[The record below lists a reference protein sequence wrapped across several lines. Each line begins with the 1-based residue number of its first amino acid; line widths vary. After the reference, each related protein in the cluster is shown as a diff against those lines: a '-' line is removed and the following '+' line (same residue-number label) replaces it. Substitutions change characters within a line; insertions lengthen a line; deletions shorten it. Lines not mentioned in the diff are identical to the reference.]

1 MDAATP
7 QWIVFAVLA
16 ATLALFVWDR
26 YRYEFVALGA
36 LLVLLA
42 TGIVA
47 ADEAFIGFGHPAV
60 VTVAAVLVIS
70 RGLTNAGAVDLI
82 ARGLGH
88 VGGRPTVLVG
98 ALTGVVALLS
108 GFMNNI
114 GALALLMPVA
124 IRLAQDHGHPPSL
137 VLMPM
142 AFGSLLG
149 GLLTSIGT
157 PPNLIVAQYRA
168 QTGAAPFALFDFL
181 PVGLGVAVV
190 GVLFL
195 ALIGWRWLPRRRGG
209 AADEIAFELDEYV
222 TEVRVAEDSK
232 LAGTALGQVDS
243 ALGEDVSVVGL
254 VRGER
259 QIPAHHYY
267 ERVQAGDVLI
277 VQADAEELKSAVAK
291 HQLELAGRGED
302 TERLLKSKDLH
313 LVEVVMLPDSRLVG
327 ETAHGMALRSRFGL
341 SLLAVSRQGS
351 PQRRRPTR
359 LPLRAGDV
367 LLLEGNRDSLP
378 EALAA
383 LGCVPLASRDLNIGQ
398 PRRLVLAAALFATAI
413 AAAVAGLAPIHV
425 ALVACALLMGLA
437 GIVGA
442 REAHRAIDWPIVLL
456 LGAMIPVGRAME
468 SSGGA
473 ASIAGALA
481 AAVASAPPQL
491 AVIAVL
497 LLAMTLSDIVNNAA
511 AAVLMCPIAIGL
523 AQSLGVSA
531 DPFLMAVAVGA
542 SSAFLTP
549 VGHQSNT
556 LVMGPGGYRFR
567 DYWPVGLPLQ
577 LLVAAAASVLILTVW
592 PL

>member
-1 MDAATP
+1 MDAAMQ
-7 QWIVFAVLA
+7 QWIVFAVLT
-16 ATLALFVWDR
+16 ATLGLFVWDR
-26 YRYEFVALGA
+26 YRYEFVALTA

-42 TGIVA
+42 AGVVPP
-47 ADEAFIGFGHPAV
+47 DEAFGGFGHPAV
-60 VTVAAVLVIS
+60 ITVAAVLVIS

-124 IRLAQDHGHPPSL
+124 MRLAREHGHPPSL

-168 QTGAAPFALFDFL
+168 QTGDAPFALFDFL

-195 ALIGWRWLPRRRGG
+195 ACIGWRWLPRRRGG
-209 AADEIAFELDEYV
+209 GSDEIAFELDEYV
-222 TEVRVAEDSK
+222 TEIRVIDDSK
-232 LAGTALGQVDS
+232 LAGTALGEVDA
-243 ALGEDVSVVGL
+243 ALGDDVTVIGL

-259 QIPAHHYY
+259 QIPAHQHY

-277 VQADAEELKSAVAK
+277 VQADAEELKSVVEQ
-291 HQLELAGRGED
+291 HQLELAGRGAD

-313 LVEVVMLPDSRLVG
+313 LAEVVMLPDSRLVG
-327 ETAHGMALRSRFGL
+327 ETARGMALRTRFGL

-351 PQRRRPTR
+351 PVRRRPTR

-367 LLLEGNRDSLP
+367 LLLEGDRESLP
-378 EALAA
+378 EALSA
-383 LGCVPLASRDLNIGQ
+383 LGCVPLASRELRIGQ

-413 AAAVAGLAPIHV
+413 AAAVSGLASIHI

-437 GIVGA
+437 GVVSG

-456 LGAMIPVGRAME
+456 LGAMIPIGQAME

-473 ASIAGALA
+473 ASIADSLA

-511 AAVLMCPIAIGL
+511 AAVLMCPIAVGL

-549 VGHQSNT
+549 IGHQSNT

-592 PL
+592 PV

>member
-1 MDAATP
+1 MD

-16 ATLALFVWDR
+16 AALGMFVWDR
-26 YRYEFVALGA
+26 YRYEFVALAA
-36 LLVLLA
+36 LLVLIA
-42 TGIVA
+42 TGIVPPNA
-47 ADEAFIGFGHPAV
+47 AFSGFGHPAV
-60 VTVAAVLVIS
+60 ITVAAVLVIS

-88 VGGRPTVLVG
+88 VGKQPIVLVG
-98 ALTGVVALLS
+98 TLTGVVALLS

-124 IRLAQDHGHPPSL
+124 IRLAHERGHPPSL

-168 QTGAAPFALFDFL
+168 TEADAPFALFDFL
-181 PVGLGVAVV
+181 PVGLGVAGV

-195 ALIGWRWLPRRRGG
+195 AFIGWRWLPRRTGG
-209 AADEIAFELDEYV
+209 GGDEIAFKLDEYV
-222 TEVRVAEDSK
+222 TEVRIAEESK
-232 LAGTALGQVDS
+232 LAGS
-243 ALGEDVSVVGL
+243 ALGRVDTELGDDVAIVGL

-259 QIPAHHYY
+259 QIPAHQHY

-277 VQADAEELKSAVAK
+277 VQADAEELKSVVEK
-291 HQLELAGRGED
+291 HKLELAGRGED
-302 TERLLKSKDLH
+302 AERLLKSEDLH
-313 LVEVVMLPDSRLVG
+313 LVEVVVLPDSILVG
-327 ETAHGMALRSRFGL
+327 ETARRMALRSRFAL

-351 PQRRRPTR
+351 PMRRRPTR

-367 LLLEGNRDSLP
+367 LLLEGDRESLP
-378 EALAA
+378 EALSA
-383 LGCVPLASRDLNIGQ
+383 LGCVPLASRDLSIGQ
-398 PRRLVLAAALFATAI
+398 PRRLVLAGALFATAI
-413 AAAVAGLAPIHV
+413 IAAVAGLAPIHV
-425 ALVACALLMGLA
+425 ALVACGLLMGLA
-437 GIVGA
+437 GIVSS

-456 LGAMIPVGRAME
+456 LGAMIPVGQAME

-473 ASIAGALA
+473 ASITAALA
-481 AAVASAPPQL
+481 AAVEAAPPQV
-491 AVIAVL
+491 AVVAVL

-511 AAVLMCPIAIGL
+511 AAVLMCPIAVGL

-531 DPFLMAVAVGA
+531 DPFLMAVAIGA

-577 LLVAAAASVLILTVW
+577 LLVAATASVLILTIW

>member
-1 MDAATP
+1 MDAAMQ
-7 QWIVFAVLA
+7 QWVVFAVLA

-26 YRYEFVALGA
+26 YRYEFVALTA

-42 TGIVA
+42 TGVVPP
-47 ADEAFIGFGHPAV
+47 DEAFGGFGHPAV
-60 VTVAAVLVIS
+60 ITVAAVLVIS

-124 IRLAQDHGHPPSL
+124 IRLAREHGHPPSL

-168 QTGAAPFALFDFL
+168 QTGDAPFALFDFL
-181 PVGLGVAVV
+181 PVGVGVAVV

-195 ALIGWRWLPRRRGG
+195 ACIGWRWLPRRRGG
-209 AADEIAFELDEYV
+209 GDEIAFELDEYV
-222 TEVRVAEDSK
+222 TEVRVIDDSK
-232 LAGTALGQVDS
+232 LAGTALGEVDA
-243 ALGEDVSVVGL
+243 ALGDDVTVIGL

-259 QIPAHHYY
+259 QIPAHHRY
-267 ERVQAGDVLI
+267 ERAQAGDVLI
-277 VQADAEELKSAVAK
+277 VQADAEELKSAVEK
-291 HQLELAGRGED
+291 HRLELAGRGED

-313 LVEVVMLPDSRLVG
+313 LAEVVMLPDSRLVG
-327 ETAHGMALRSRFGL
+327 ETARGMALRTRFGL

-351 PQRRRPTR
+351 PVRRRPTR

-367 LLLEGNRDSLP
+367 LLLEGDRESLP
-378 EALAA
+378 EALSA
-383 LGCVPLASRDLNIGQ
+383 LGCVPLASRELSIGQ
-398 PRRLVLAAALFATAI
+398 PRRLVLATALFATAI
-413 AAAVAGLAPIHV
+413 AAAVSGLAPIHI

-437 GIVGA
+437 GVVSG

-473 ASIAGALA
+473 ASIAAALA
-481 AAVASAPPQL
+481 AAVAAAPPQF
-491 AVIAVL
+491 AVVAVL

-511 AAVLMCPIAIGL
+511 AAVLMCPIAVGL

-577 LLVAAAASVLILTVW
+577 LLVAATASVLILTVW

>member
-1 MDAATP
+1 MDAAMQ
-7 QWIVFAVLA
+7 QWIVFAVLT
-16 ATLALFVWDR
+16 ATLGLFVWDR
-26 YRYEFVALGA
+26 YRYEFVALTA

-42 TGIVA
+42 AGVVPP
-47 ADEAFIGFGHPAV
+47 DEAFGGFGHPAV
-60 VTVAAVLVIS
+60 ITVAAVLVIS

-124 IRLAQDHGHPPSL
+124 MRLAREHGHPPSL

-168 QTGAAPFALFDFL
+168 QTGDAPFALFDFL

-195 ALIGWRWLPRRRGG
+195 ACIGWRWLPRRRGG
-209 AADEIAFELDEYV
+209 GSDEIAFELDEYV
-222 TEVRVAEDSK
+222 TEIRVIDDSK
-232 LAGTALGQVDS
+232 LAGTALGEVDA
-243 ALGEDVSVVGL
+243 ALGDDVTVIGL

-259 QIPAHHYY
+259 QIPAHQHY

-277 VQADAEELKSAVAK
+277 VQADAEELKSVVEQ
-291 HQLELAGRGED
+291 HQLELAGRGAD

-313 LVEVVMLPDSRLVG
+313 LAEVVMLPDSRLVG
-327 ETAHGMALRSRFGL
+327 ETARGMALRTRFGL

-351 PQRRRPTR
+351 PVRRRPTR

-367 LLLEGNRDSLP
+367 LLLEGDRESLP
-378 EALAA
+378 EALSA
-383 LGCVPLASRDLNIGQ
+383 LGCVPLASRELRIGQ

-413 AAAVAGLAPIHV
+413 AAAVSGLASIHI
-425 ALVACALLMGLA
+425 ALVACALLLGLA
-437 GIVGA
+437 GVVSG

-456 LGAMIPVGRAME
+456 LGAMIPIGQAME

-473 ASIAGALA
+473 ASIADSLA

-511 AAVLMCPIAIGL
+511 AAVLMCPIAVGL

-549 VGHQSNT
+549 IGHQSNT

-592 PL
+592 PV